1 METNWFTSKF
11 VTSGQFLE
19 RKKAQKPRKQ
29 TVFTNGCFD
38 LLHPGHIDLLW
49 RARSLGDELVV
60 GLNSDHSVMR
70 LKGRD
75 RPVNTAHDRA
85 FVLCALECTDFVIP
99 FAEDTPLQ
107 LIEII
112 RPDVLV
118 KGGDWA
124 LEDIVGRDH
133 VEGWGGSVHSL
144 HMLTG
149 YSTSELIDRIRRLP
163 DEK

>member
-1 METNWFTSKF
+1 MDPNWFTSKF

-38 LLHPGHIDLLW
+38 LLHPGHVDLLW
-49 RARSLGDELVV
+49 RARFLGDELVV
-60 GLNSDHSVMR
+60 GLNSDDSVKR
-70 LKGRD
+70 LKGRH
-75 RPVNTAHDRA
+75 RPVNTARDRA

-99 FAEDTPLQ
+99 FGEDNPLQ

-118 KGGDWA
+118 KGGDWPV
-124 LEDIVGRDH
+124 EGIVGRER

-144 HMLTG
+144 HMLPG
-149 YSTSELIDRIRRLP
+149 YSTSKLIERIRRLP
-163 DEK
+163 EL